1 MKRID
6 LQPAYVLHTRPY
18 RDTSALVDLLSLD
31 YGLLRA
37 VARGV
42 RGKTSRKRSA
52 IQAFQPLLVSLS
64 GRGELLSLNQAEHA
78 APGFRL
84 QGDRLFSALYLN
96 ELLMRLLHA
105 QDAQPG
111 IYRLYQQ
118 ALIRLQQQ
126 GPLETCLRC
135 FEFMLLQELGYAW
148 DLHVDAISGVALQPQ
163 LDYLFDPSHG
173 YQALFSTPTE
183 RAQNLFTG
191 AELIQF
197 ATVITQAEDGQA
209 AADNAAKR
217 LMRQALRPHLGAKPL
232 LSRSLFAAKTA
243 PRTLSD
249 ADTAGSVLPP
259 EDNKG

>member
-1 MKRID
+1 VKRID

-42 RGKTSRKRSA
+42 RGKASRKRSA
-52 IQAFQPLLVSLS
+52 IQPFQPLLVSLS

-84 QGDRLFSALYLN
+84 HGDRLFSALYLN
-96 ELLMRLLHA
+96 ELLMRLLQA

-118 ALIRLQQQ
+118 ALIRLQQP
-126 GPLETCLRC
+126 GSLEVCLRC
-135 FEFMLLQELGYAW
+135 FEFSLLQELGYAW
-148 DLHVDAISGVALQPQ
+148 DLHVDAVDGAALQMSG
-163 LDYLFDPSHG
+163 DYLFDPAHG
-173 YQALFSTPTE
+173 YQALPSPIVE
-183 RAQNLFTG
+183 RPQNLFSG
-191 AELIQF
+191 AELVHF
-197 ATVITQAEDGQA
+197 ASLVSNTGEDEIDAGH
-209 AADNAAKR
+209 AAKR
-217 LMRQALRPHLGAKPL
+217 LMRLALQPHLGAKPL
-232 LSRSLFAAKTA
+232 LSRTLFAAKPA
-243 PRTLSD
+243 PRQMPDTD
-249 ADTAGSVLPP
+249 ADGCILPP

>member
-42 RGKTSRKRSA
+42 RGKASRKRSA

-64 GRGELLSLNQAEHA
+64 GRGELLSLNQAEHS

-84 QGDRLFSALYLN
+84 HGDRLFSALYLN
-96 ELLMRLLHA
+96 ELLMRLLQA

-126 GPLETCLRC
+126 GSLEVCLRC
-135 FEFMLLQELGYAW
+135 FEFNLLQELGYAW
-148 DLHVDAISGVALQPQ
+148 DLHVDAVDGAALQKERE
-163 LDYLFDPSHG
+163 YLFDPAHG
-173 YQALFSTPTE
+173 YQALLSADAE
-183 RAQNLFTG
+183 RPQNLFSG
-191 AELIQF
+191 EELIHF
-197 ATVITQAEDGQA
+197 AKLVTDTDGDQTDA
-209 AADNAAKR
+209 GHAAKR
-217 LMRQALRPHLGAKPL
+217 LMRQALRPHLGGKPL
-232 LSRSLFAAKTA
+232 LSRTLFAAKA
-243 PRTLSD
+243 ASRQMSD
-249 ADTAGSVLPP
+249 ADRAGSVLPP

>member
-42 RGKTSRKRSA
+42 RGKASRKRTA

-84 QGDRLFSALYLN
+84 HGDRLFSGLYLN

-105 QDAQPG
+105 QEAQPG

-126 GPLETCLRC
+126 GSLQACLRC
-135 FEFMLLQELGYAW
+135 FEFSLLQELGYAW
-148 DLHVDAISGVALQPQ
+148 DLHVDAVSGETLQSGQ
-163 LDYLFDPSHG
+163 SYLFDPAHG
-173 YQALFSTPTE
+173 YEAVHTPGAE
-183 RAQNLFTG
+183 RPQNLFSG
-191 AELIQF
+191 AELIHF
-197 ATVITQAEDGQA
+197 ATIVTGDQENDAVAGQ
-209 AADNAAKR
+209 AAKR
-217 LMRQALRPHLGAKPL
+217 LMRQALRSHLGARPL
-232 LSRSLFAAKTA
+232 LSRTLFAAKSGLA
-243 PRTLSD
+243 QIPD
-249 ADTAGSVLPP
+249 ADIAGSVLPP